1 MIEEKLPPHD
11 IEAEEA
17 VIGSLI
23 IDPDAIFK
31 IATFL
36 VPEDFFDETNQVIY
50 QACLS
55 VHQRNEVVNQITVAH
70 ELMRQN
76 RLEQIG
82 GAAYLSHL
90 LSITPTPLYVEH
102 YARIV
107 SNAAAMRRLIVAAGQ
122 IAAIGYAAGADVEST
137 LNKAIDILFQVG
149 SKGAPTN
156 LILVRDILSKYF
168 EEVGQPPLGG
178 KQIPHILTG
187 FAGLDGLLGG
197 LQRSDLV
204 ILAARPAVGKTSLAL
219 NIARNAAIEQKACVA
234 LFSLEMSR
242 DTIVQR
248 FLSSEARVDSK
259 DVRLGHFTERE
270 ERRIMDA
277 SGVLSEAPIY
287 IDDSSQQRVVDIGSK
302 ARRLHRERN
311 IDLIVIDYLQLM
323 RGDGKNE
330 PRVQEI
336 GNITRSL
343 KGLARELNVPVLTVS
358 QLSRAVEWR
367 ASHKPQLFD
376 LRESGSIEQDA
387 DVVFFIHRESM
398 YCEEEEWYRT
408 HDVEKEPYPR
418 NEADILVEK
427 HRNGPMGIVKLRFL
441 PWFSR
446 FDNVEV
452 VPAPSSEELL

>member
-1 MIEEKLPPHD
+1 MIAEKLPPHD

-23 IDPDAIFK
+23 VDPDAIFK
-31 IATFL
+31 IVTFL
-36 VPEDFFDETNQVIY
+36 APEDFFDETHKVIY

-55 VHQRNEVVNQITVAH
+55 LHQRNEVINQITVAH

-90 LSITPTPLYVEH
+90 ISITPTPLYVEH
-102 YARIV
+102 YARII
-107 SNAAAMRRLIVAAGQ
+107 SNAAAMRRLIAAAGQ
-122 IAAIGYAAGADVEST
+122 IAAIGYEAGADVEST

-149 SKGAPTN
+149 NKGAPTN
-156 LILVRDILSKYF
+156 LVLVRDLLSKYF
-168 EEVGQPPLGG
+168 EEAGQPSLEE

-187 FAGLDGLLGG
+187 FIGLDNLLGG
-197 LQRSDLV
+197 LQKSDLI
-204 ILAARPAVGKTSLAL
+204 ILAARPAVGKTSLVL
-219 NIARNAAIEQKACVA
+219 NVARNAAIEQKACVA

-248 FLSSEARVDSK
+248 LLSSEAKVDSK

-287 IDDSSQQRVVDIGSK
+287 IDDAPQQRVMDIGSK
-302 ARRLHRERN
+302 AKRLHRERG
-311 IDLIVIDYLQLM
+311 IDLIVIDYLQLIQ
-323 RGDGKNE
+323 GDGKNV
-330 PRVQEI
+330 PRVQEMS
-336 GNITRSL
+336 NITRSL
-343 KGLARELNVPVLTVS
+343 KGLARELNVPVLAVS

-367 ASHKPQLFD
+367 ASHRPQLSD

-398 YCEEEEWYRT
+398 YCEEEEWNRT

-418 NEADILVEK
+418 GEADIIVEK
-427 HRNGPMGIVKLRFL
+427 HRNGPLGIVKLRFL
-441 PWFSR
+441 PWFTR

-452 VPAPSSEELL
+452 VPAPGSEELI

>member
-17 VIGSLI
+17 VIGSLLV
-23 IDPDAIFK
+23 DPDAIFK

-50 QACLS
+50 RACLS
-55 VHQRNEVVNQITVAH
+55 VHQHNEVVDQITVAH

-90 LSITPTPLYVEH
+90 ISITPTPLYVEH

-107 SNAAAMRRLIVAAGQ
+107 SNAAAMRRLIAAAGQ
-122 IAAIGYAAGADVEST
+122 IAAIGYEAGADVEST

-156 LILVRDILSKYF
+156 LVLVRDILSKYF

-187 FAGLDGLLGG
+187 FAGLDELLGG

-204 ILAARPAVGKTSLAL
+204 ILAARPTAGKTSLAL

-248 FLSSEARVDSK
+248 LLSSEARVDSK
-259 DVRLGHFTERE
+259 DVRLGRFTERE

-287 IDDSSQQRVVDIGSK
+287 IDDSPQQRVVDIGSK

-323 RGDGKNE
+323 RGDGRNE
-330 PRVQEI
+330 PRVQEV

-367 ASHKPQLFD
+367 SSHKPQLFD

-398 YCEEEEWYRT
+398 YCEEEEWYKT

-427 HRNGPMGIVKLRFL
+427 HRNGPVGIVKLRFL

-452 VPAPSSEELL
+452 VPAPSSAELL

>member
-1 MIEEKLPPHD
+1 MIEERLPPHD

-23 IDPDAIFK
+23 VDPDAIFK

-50 QACLS
+50 RACLS
-55 VHQRNEVVNQITVAH
+55 VHQRNEVVNQIIVAH

-90 LSITPTPLYVEH
+90 VSITPTPLYVEH

-107 SNAAAMRRLIVAAGQ
+107 SNAAAMRRLITAAGQ
-122 IAAIGYAAGADVEST
+122 IAAIGYEAGADVEST

-156 LILVRDILSKYF
+156 LVLVRDILSKYF

-187 FAGLDGLLGG
+187 FAGLDELLGG

-204 ILAARPAVGKTSLAL
+204 ILAARPTAGKTSLAL

-248 FLSSEARVDSK
+248 LLSSEARVDSK
-259 DVRLGHFTERE
+259 DVRLGRFTERE

-287 IDDSSQQRVVDIGSK
+287 IDDSPQQRVVDIGSK

-323 RGDGKNE
+323 RGDGRNE

-367 ASHKPQLFD
+367 SSHKPQLFD

-398 YCEEEEWYRT
+398 YCEEEEWYKT

-427 HRNGPMGIVKLRFL
+427 HRNGPVGIVKLRFL

-452 VPAPSSEELL
+452 VPAPSSAELL